1 MSLSEDSTS
10 SLSEES
16 ATAIRLYIKQLEDD
30 LHQQITTEVKRVLE
44 SYEIFRSHCQQ
55 SLLAG
60 LPPKYRPEERPE
72 VVARI
77 KAQFPCHINNFF
89 YDNIAGMSCS
99 AFQYAGTKPTPFTMP
114 RDLISMRRPPH
125 SNRTVIRR
133 KTVEGPR
140 FVTVNAVE
148 RAYLDSFVFSYTL
161 DGSKAHWIL
170 LCPKQDCQSRNF
182 SRDPIA
188 SGDAIAHFKQC
199 EISAVEETTIIRRH
213 GMQVV
218 PHRLKARDQPIS
230 ARWVAKHNKNI
241 KAGNHRLTKCS
252 RKADNGASPD
262 SMEDLDTDSD

>member
-1 MSLSEDSTS
+1 
-10 SLSEES
+10 
-16 ATAIRLYIKQLEDD
+16 
-30 LHQQITTEVKRVLE
+30 
-44 SYEIFRSHCQQ
+44 
-55 SLLAG
+55 
-60 LPPKYRPEERPE
+60 
-72 VVARI
+72 
-77 KAQFPCHINNFF
+77 
-89 YDNIAGMSCS
+89 
-99 AFQYAGTKPTPFTMP
+99 
-114 RDLISMRRPPH
+114 MRRPPH

-252 RKADNGASPD
+252 RKADNRASSD